1 MKCVHNS
8 TIQSRGNISSC
19 TILLSE
25 ATTVHAPCTLVF
37 TALLGELTGLVLVAD
52 GEATAPARLSMTATS
67 V

>member
-1 MKCVHNS
+1 
-8 TIQSRGNISSC
+8 
-19 TILLSE
+19 
-25 ATTVHAPCTLVF
+25 VHAPCTLVF